1 MLPGLYSA
9 ATGLEVATRNQEAI
23 AHNLAHVN
31 VPGFRR
37 SIVSFESFSSALEQ
51 EELGQLTS
59 NSGAVSNT
67 GYTDFTPGSYQ
78 QSGRKLDV
86 AIQGDGFFSVEG
98 PAGPLYTR
106 AGGFYISPDGALVN
120 HDGYPVIGNGGTIQF
135 PADVSE
141 SEVEISD
148 NGQIR
153 LRGNPV
159 GQLQLTAFEDNQKL
173 VPFGTT
179 LYQAGPEAVPS
190 DADVQVVQGVR
201 ELSNVSP
208 MHELVEMIVGM
219 RFYEM
224 SNKAM
229 TSIAAAIQQN
239 TNPQQGG

>member
-23 AHNLAHVN
+23 AHNLAHVG

-37 SIVSFESFSSALEQ
+37 SIVSFESFASSLEQ

-59 NSGAVSNT
+59 NSGAVSDT
-67 GYTDFTPGSYQ
+67 GFTDFTPGTYQ
-78 QSGRKLDV
+78 QTGRQLDV
-86 AIQGDGFFSVEG
+86 AIQGDGFFTVEG

-106 AGGFYISPDGALVN
+106 AGGFHLSNDGTLVN
-120 HDGYPVIGNGGTIQF
+120 KDGYSVRGNGGPIQV
-135 PADVSE
+135 PANVSE
-141 SEVEISD
+141 SEIEISD
-148 NGQIR
+148 NGQVR
-153 LRGNPV
+153 VRGNPI
-159 GQLQLTAFEDNQKL
+159 GQLELTAFEDNQKL

-179 LYQAGPEAVPS
+179 LYQAGPDAVASEAE
-190 DADVQVVQGVR
+190 VQVAQGMK